1 MKSFVI
7 FAIVVTIIYVIYYT
21 VIIVQDLYGKPKDE
35 KSQGESFDVSDM
47 TDEEESIAVSE
58 SDGGFS
64 VGDNQYETAYEEK
77 QLAEPTEEAAATA
90 EESKPHVLE
99 KIQSAIEKKM
109 EEVNTTYSDP
119 MYSEEL
125 NNTFQR
131 SVNYMELY
139 RVVDFAEHQT
149 LIQQLCGLKSVT
161 VLSMDR
167 TTPKLEMTGISNS
180 YDVVSVIRTRV
191 ETNKRRKGVYEITN
205 R

>member
-1 MKSFVI
+1 
-7 FAIVVTIIYVIYYT
+7 
-21 VIIVQDLYGKPKDE
+21 
-35 KSQGESFDVSDM
+35 M

-77 QLAEPTEEAAATA
+77 QFAEPTEEAAATA

-125 NNTFQR
+125 NNTIIAR
-131 SVNYMELY
+131 
-139 RVVDFAEHQT
+139 
-149 LIQQLCGLKSVT
+149 GLRHNGRDMVK
-161 VLSMDR
+161 
-167 TTPKLEMTGISNS
+167 
-180 YDVVSVIRTRV
+180 V
-191 ETNKRRKGVYEITN
+191 ESLNNEI
-205 R
+205 

>member
-1 MKSFVI
+1 MRRP
-7 FAIVVTIIYVIYYT
+7 
-21 VIIVQDLYGKPKDE
+21 GK
-35 KSQGESFDVSDM
+35 Q
-47 TDEEESIAVSE
+47 

-125 NNTFQR
+125 NNTIIAR
-131 SVNYMELY
+131 
-139 RVVDFAEHQT
+139 
-149 LIQQLCGLKSVT
+149 GLRHNGRDMVK
-161 VLSMDR
+161 
-167 TTPKLEMTGISNS
+167 
-180 YDVVSVIRTRV
+180 V
-191 ETNKRRKGVYEITN
+191 ESLNNEI
-205 R
+205 

>member
-47 TDEEESIAVSE
+47 TDEEESIA
-58 SDGGFS
+58 
-64 VGDNQYETAYEEK
+64 
-77 QLAEPTEEAAATA
+77 ATA

-125 NNTFQR
+125 NNTIIAR
-131 SVNYMELY
+131 
-139 RVVDFAEHQT
+139 
-149 LIQQLCGLKSVT
+149 GLRHNGRDMVK
-161 VLSMDR
+161 
-167 TTPKLEMTGISNS
+167 
-180 YDVVSVIRTRV
+180 V
-191 ETNKRRKGVYEITN
+191 ESLNNEI
-205 R
+205 

>member
-1 MKSFVI
+1 MSS
-7 FAIVVTIIYVIYYT
+7 TIRSSSCRICT
-21 VIIVQDLYGKPKDE
+21 
-35 KSQGESFDVSDM
+35 ESPRTRSHRASRFDVSDM

-119 MYSEEL
+119 MYSE
-125 NNTFQR
+125 
-131 SVNYMELY
+131 
-139 RVVDFAEHQT
+139 D
-149 LIQQLCGLKSVT
+149 
-161 VLSMDR
+161 
-167 TTPKLEMTGISNS
+167 
-180 YDVVSVIRTRV
+180 
-191 ETNKRRKGVYEITN
+191 
-205 R
+205 

>member
-1 MKSFVI
+1 MS
-7 FAIVVTIIYVIYYT
+7 VT
-21 VIIVQDLYGKPKDE
+21 
-35 KSQGESFDVSDM
+35 
-47 TDEEESIAVSE
+47 AVSE

-125 NNTFQR
+125 NNTIIAR
-131 SVNYMELY
+131 
-139 RVVDFAEHQT
+139 
-149 LIQQLCGLKSVT
+149 GLRHNGRDMVK
-161 VLSMDR
+161 
-167 TTPKLEMTGISNS
+167 
-180 YDVVSVIRTRV
+180 V
-191 ETNKRRKGVYEITN
+191 ESLNNEI
-205 R
+205 

>member
-77 QLAEPTEEAAATA
+77 QLAEPTEEAAA
-90 EESKPHVLE
+90 EVSY
-99 KIQSAIEKKM
+99 SALSNHANGLSRTFLRHSNRC
-109 EEVNTTYSDP
+109 NTY
-119 MYSEEL
+119 
-125 NNTFQR
+125 NNYCR
-131 SVNYMELY
+131 SPNM
-139 RVVDFAEHQT
+139 
-149 LIQQLCGLKSVT
+149 
-161 VLSMDR
+161 
-167 TTPKLEMTGISNS
+167 P
-180 YDVVSVIRTRV
+180 
-191 ETNKRRKGVYEITN
+191 RKV
-205 R
+205 

>member
-35 KSQGESFDVSDM
+35 KSQGESF
-47 TDEEESIAVSE
+47 AVSE

-125 NNTFQR
+125 NNTIIAR
-131 SVNYMELY
+131 
-139 RVVDFAEHQT
+139 
-149 LIQQLCGLKSVT
+149 GLRHNGRDMVK
-161 VLSMDR
+161 
-167 TTPKLEMTGISNS
+167 
-180 YDVVSVIRTRV
+180 V
-191 ETNKRRKGVYEITN
+191 ESLNNEI
-205 R
+205 

>member
-99 KIQSAIEKKM
+99 EDGGSEYHLFRPHVFGRIEQHHHR
-109 EEVNTTYSDP
+109 P
-119 MYSEEL
+119 
-125 NNTFQR
+125 R
-131 SVNYMELY
+131 SSS
-139 RVVDFAEHQT
+139 QWT
-149 LIQQLCGLKSVT
+149 
-161 VLSMDR
+161 
-167 TTPKLEMTGISNS
+167 
-180 YDVVSVIRTRV
+180 
-191 ETNKRRKGVYEITN
+191 
-205 R
+205 

>member
-7 FAIVVTIIYVIYYT
+7 FAIVVTVIYVIYYT

-119 MYSEEL
+119 MFSEEL
-125 NNTFQR
+125 INTIIAR
-131 SVNYMELY
+131 GLHDYAVTMMLY
-139 RVVDFAEHQT
+139 IVYLCYAVAGIVVIVSALQIYIKMNTGEEGVKKNIMMLVGACLF
-149 LIQQLCGLKSVT
+149 LIGATIVFPAFFGYQ
-161 VLSMDR
+161 
-167 TTPKLEMTGISNS
+167 I
-180 YDVVSVIRTRV
+180 
-191 ETNKRRKGVYEITN
+191 
-205 R
+205 

>member
-77 QLAEPTEEAAATA
+77 QLAEPTEEAAPLRKRASLMCLKRYKA
-90 EESKPHVLE
+90 
-99 KIQSAIEKKM
+99 QS
-109 EEVNTTYSDP
+109 
-119 MYSEEL
+119 
-125 NNTFQR
+125 
-131 SVNYMELY
+131 
-139 RVVDFAEHQT
+139 
-149 LIQQLCGLKSVT
+149 
-161 VLSMDR
+161 
-167 TTPKLEMTGISNS
+167 
-180 YDVVSVIRTRV
+180 
-191 ETNKRRKGVYEITN
+191 RRRWRK
-205 R
+205 

>member
-77 QLAEPTEEAAATA
+77 QLAEPPLRKRASLMCLKRYKA
-90 EESKPHVLE
+90 
-99 KIQSAIEKKM
+99 QS
-109 EEVNTTYSDP
+109 
-119 MYSEEL
+119 
-125 NNTFQR
+125 
-131 SVNYMELY
+131 
-139 RVVDFAEHQT
+139 
-149 LIQQLCGLKSVT
+149 
-161 VLSMDR
+161 
-167 TTPKLEMTGISNS
+167 
-180 YDVVSVIRTRV
+180 
-191 ETNKRRKGVYEITN
+191 RRRWRK
-205 R
+205 

>member
-99 KIQSAIEKKM
+99 KIQSAIEKNP

-125 NNTFQR
+125 NNTIIAR
-131 SVNYMELY
+131 
-139 RVVDFAEHQT
+139 
-149 LIQQLCGLKSVT
+149 GLRHNGRDMVK
-161 VLSMDR
+161 
-167 TTPKLEMTGISNS
+167 
-180 YDVVSVIRTRV
+180 V
-191 ETNKRRKGVYEITN
+191 ESLNNEI
-205 R
+205 

>member
-47 TDEEESIAVSE
+47 TDEEESIAV
-58 SDGGFS
+58 S

-125 NNTFQR
+125 NNTIIAR
-131 SVNYMELY
+131 
-139 RVVDFAEHQT
+139 
-149 LIQQLCGLKSVT
+149 GLRHNGRDMVK
-161 VLSMDR
+161 
-167 TTPKLEMTGISNS
+167 
-180 YDVVSVIRTRV
+180 V
-191 ETNKRRKGVYEITN
+191 ESLNNEI
-205 R
+205 

>member
-125 NNTFQR
+125 NNTLPLHGK
-131 SVNYMELY
+131 NKWL
-139 RVVDFAEHQT
+139 
-149 LIQQLCGLKSVT
+149 
-161 VLSMDR
+161 
-167 TTPKLEMTGISNS
+167 SNS
-180 YDVVSVIRTRV
+180 SIQKKTGPNNGTKVVSKEAIRMQQTGALLWLYAWRN
-191 ETNKRRKGVYEITN
+191 EAGNPTLQLYHQKSEEHEH
-205 R
+205 